1 MFETI
6 DGKSSYLLPFALL
19 LTFYEYTLATLSMI
33 FNKREIPV
41 GKALCQSET
50 KLVVC
55 DNAV

>member
-1 MFETI
+1 MFDTI

-41 GKALCQSET
+41 GKAIVS
-50 KLVVC
+50 K
-55 DNAV
+55 